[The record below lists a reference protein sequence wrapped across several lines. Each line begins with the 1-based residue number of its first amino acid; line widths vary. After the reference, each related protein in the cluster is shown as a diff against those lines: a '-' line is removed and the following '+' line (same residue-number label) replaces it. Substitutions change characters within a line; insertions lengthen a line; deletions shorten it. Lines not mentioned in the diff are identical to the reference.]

1 MNAGTLTNNAYLIFT
16 LIYKEYT
23 NRIKKGISKS
33 NALEF
38 SIERLLEISNEDEDD
53 IDFALEELKENN
65 FIKLYITGDF
75 ELTKDG
81 VNYMENRFSKKVNK
95 IIEKIPNI
103 INTLKKD

>member
-1 MNAGTLTNNAYLIFT
+1 MNDGTLTNDTYFIFT
-16 LIYKEYT
+16 LIYKEYR

-38 SIERLLEISNEDEDD
+38 STERLLEISNEDD
-53 IDFALEELKENN
+53 IHFALEELKEKD

-81 VNYMENRFSKKVNK
+81 INYMENRFSKKIDK

-103 INTLKKD
+103 IKK